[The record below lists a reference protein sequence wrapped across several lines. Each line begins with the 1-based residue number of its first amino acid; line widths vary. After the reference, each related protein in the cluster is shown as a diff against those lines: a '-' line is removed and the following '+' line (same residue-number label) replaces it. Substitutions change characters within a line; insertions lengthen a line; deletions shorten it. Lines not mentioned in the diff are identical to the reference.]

1 VPALNLLGVPP
12 ANNTQMGFFKDIRTR
27 WSGYKA
33 VGEIVAARK
42 SAQLITHDDI
52 SWQAPPKTFFLNG
65 EASDLSFLWGA
76 NSDSYLIELFHTVGE
91 IFTPIDIIARA
102 VADGKPVVKRISS
115 DAVVYSNEYLNKL
128 LGTPNPLQ
136 NWQQM
141 VYQMVCYELVTG
153 KSMLYGNV
161 PDPVTVSYRNI
172 ATRQNLLVDT
182 VTVDYGAN
190 VKLLTATTISDLI
203 RSFNVADGGGTYVKI
218 APEKVLYTKHNS
230 LVSAD
235 MNILGR
241 SPMLAEKKAV
251 EVIAAIYMALGAI
264 YTKGGPRGMWVSN
277 ASDAGGNVAW
287 TPPEKDKIIEDVI
300 KRYGFGKTQV
310 PFGVTDQNIRYEK
323 AGADIQDLQPKEMYK
338 MLCGAIFALY
348 NVPRELMPDAEG
360 ATYENQK
367 QARKS
372 VFENIAIPRAR
383 SFYQSLSSWLKLE
396 EGGLYLDV
404 DFSHINLLQENL
416 KEKADVDWKNN
427 QTFKLQFLNGIITL
441 NDWRIGC
448 KLEKVSNTMYD
459 KLVFD
464 MDDMELAKMES
475 ILKLG
480 RGGAA
485 DANNSQTQN
494 DNGNGVK

>member
-1 VPALNLLGVPP
+1 
-12 ANNTQMGFFKDIRTR
+12 MGFFRDIRTR

-42 SAQLITHDDI
+42 SAQFITHDDI
-52 SWQAPPKTFFLNG
+52 SWSKPFAVFGNG
-65 EASDLSFLWGA
+65 QPDLSFIWGA

-91 IFTPIDIIARA
+91 VFTPIDIIAKA

-115 DAVVYSNEYLNKL
+115 DSVVYSSEELNKL
-128 LGTPNPLQ
+128 LSNPNPLQ
-136 NWQQM
+136 NWQQL

-161 PDPVTVSYRNI
+161 PDPFSFNYRNV
-172 ATRQNLLVDT
+172 ATIQNLLVDV
-182 VTVDYGAN
+182 VTIETGAT
-190 VKLLTATTISDLI
+190 VKLLTATTITDLI
-203 RSFNVADGGGTYVKI
+203 KSFNVSDGAGSQVKI
-218 APEKVLYTKHNS
+218 QPDKVLYTKHNS

-235 MNILGR
+235 LNIHGR
-241 SPMLAEKKAV
+241 SPMIAEKKAV

-264 YTKGGPRGMWVSN
+264 YTKGGPRGMWVPDN
-277 ASDAGGNVAW
+277 NTDAAGNIAW
-287 TPPEKDKIIEDVI
+287 TPADKDKIIADVI
-300 KRYGFGKTQV
+300 KRYGFGKDQF
-310 PFGVTDQNIRYEK
+310 PFGITDQAIRYEK
-323 AGADIQDLQPKEMYK
+323 AGADIQDLQPKEIYK
-338 MLCGAIFALY
+338 MLCGAIFSLY
-348 NVPRELMPDAEG
+348 QVPRELMPDAEG

-372 VFENIAIPRAR
+372 VYENNAIPRAK
-383 SFYQSLSSWLKLE
+383 SFYQSLSSWLKLSE
-396 EGGLYLDV
+396 SGLYIDV
-404 DFSHINLLQENL
+404 DYSHVNLLQENL
-416 KEKADVDWKNN
+416 KEKSDVDWKNN
-427 QTFKLQFLNGIITL
+427 QTFKLQFLSGIITL

-464 MDDMELAKMES
+464 MDDMELAKMEA

-494 DNGNGVK
+494 DNGNGAGNR